1 MKIDFEIQE
10 IGKPVLRME
19 PENLTDYDFLRDL
32 VKSKIPEL
40 DLNDSGEKSV
50 VKLDITNFFA
60 QTHIV
65 KIEKIDPP
73 RPASGQTAGY
83 DDNASGSQE
92 SAQGGDTTPAQG

>member
-10 IGKPVLRME
+10 IGQPVLRME
-19 PENLTDYDFLRDL
+19 PENLTDYDFLREL

-50 VKLDITNFFA
+50 VKLDMTNFFA

-73 RPASGQTAGY
+73 GPAGGQGAGSPGY
-83 DDNASGSQE
+83 APGSQG
-92 SAQGGDTTPAQG
+92 SAQGGGPPPAHS